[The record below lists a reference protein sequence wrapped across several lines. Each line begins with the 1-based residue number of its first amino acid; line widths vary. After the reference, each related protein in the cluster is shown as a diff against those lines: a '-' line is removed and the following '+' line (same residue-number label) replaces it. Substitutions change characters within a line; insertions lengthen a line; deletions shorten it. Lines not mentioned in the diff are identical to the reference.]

1 MLSAV
6 QEEGLTQQDRTAL
19 KSALEPLQ
27 KILQEHRGGRDA
39 YAQQVCCA
47 IICVCHH
54 ERCCVIMHDFS
65 GEVVCAIVC
74 VYAREA
80 GTGQTPL
87 CPSRR
92 WQYLSSMQ
100 AG

>member
-1 MLSAV
+1 MRTHGRSAV
-6 QEEGLTQQDRTAL
+6 SSSVCVIIAL
-19 KSALEPLQ
+19 L
-27 KILQEHRGGRDA
+27 
-39 YAQQVCCA
+39 
-47 IICVCHH
+47 CHH
-54 ERCCVIMHDFS
+54 AFIS
-65 GEVVCAIVC
+65 GEIVCAIVC

-100 AG
+100 AGWQAEGQLSSRAGTHSTA